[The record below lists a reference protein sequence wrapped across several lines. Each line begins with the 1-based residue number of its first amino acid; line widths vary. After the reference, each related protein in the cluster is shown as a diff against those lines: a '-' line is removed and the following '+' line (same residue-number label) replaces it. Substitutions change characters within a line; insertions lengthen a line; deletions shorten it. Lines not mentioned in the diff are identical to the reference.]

1 MKRKMKIGSNILNTH
16 DAMKVKKFVNQNNKL
31 PSICTDKH
39 IQKKTENIL
48 AALMT
53 RKLSKRQSSREAPR
67 LV

>member
-1 MKRKMKIGSNILNTH
+1 MKIGSNILNTH
-16 DAMKVKKFVNQNNKL
+16 DAMKVKNFVNQNNKL

-39 IQKKTENIL
+39 IQKTENIL

-53 RKLSKRQSSREAPR
+53 RKLSKRQSSREAPP